1 MWRVNTVY
9 FAGNW
14 DTKEIPLYEL
24 LTIAVH
30 VSAVHVQTC
39 FLLKTR
45 KKQSFPLSVKVL
57 PLWCPSSIWLCW
69 TCPAWHLSLWALW
82 ASAVLRTQRRPGW
95 ESWAWTSIARC
106 PEQGLMGQK
115 SMVTVGSLTPNS
127 LLVTSGICSCPAAFW
142 RPILNQQ
149 QQQSQ
154 RLVYLKA
161 YKIVPLENSLMR
173 RFPTV
178 TSCRKDLLDSTMY
191 VSGTQSNSTR
201 RASSEKLLLPWK
213 TKRGSVQSC
222 CR

>member
-1 MWRVNTVY
+1 MSFLHLTLLDVSCMTPELVSFVSQCCAQDTAQTTMGILTLDQHCQVPRTG
-9 FAGNW
+9 GNGS
-14 DTKEIPLYEL
+14 EEYG
-24 LTIAVH
+24 H
-30 VSAVHVQTC
+30 S
-39 FLLKTR
+39 
-45 KKQSFPLSVKVL
+45 
-57 PLWCPSSIWLCW
+57 WLVD
-69 TCPAWHLSLWALW
+69 P
-82 ASAVLRTQRRPGW
+82 
-95 ESWAWTSIARC
+95 
-106 PEQGLMGQK
+106 K
-115 SMVTVGSLTPNS
+115 
-127 LLVTSGICSCPAAFW
+127 LVTSGICSCPAAFW

-154 RLVYLKA
+154 RLIYLKA

-213 TKRGSVQSC
+213 TKRGSVQRC